1 MVGETFNSNVPSLY
15 FTPEIVKINL
25 PCTPMSEI
33 FFCLK
38 RKDCEA
44 DNNTSRQK
52 EGLQDNCYVVERDKD
67 SDGIRLNNSLECKTV
82 YVD

>member
-1 MVGETFNSNVPSLY
+1 MLESLY
-15 FTPEIVKINL
+15 VALKSIKINL

-33 FFCLK
+33 LFGLK
-38 RKDCEA
+38 RENCEA
-44 DNNTSRQK
+44 DDDTSCQK

-67 SDGIRLNNSLECKTV
+67 SDGIRLNNSLECKIV

>member
-1 MVGETFNSNVPSLY
+1 
-15 FTPEIVKINL
+15 
-25 PCTPMSEI
+25 MSEI
-33 FFCLK
+33 FFGLK

-67 SDGIRLNNSLECKTV
+67 SDGIRLNNSLECKIV

>member
-1 MVGETFNSNVPSLY
+1 MAMLEDTYVPSLY
-15 FTPEIVKINL
+15 VALRIVKINL

-33 FFCLK
+33 FFGLK

-52 EGLQDNCYVVERDKD
+52 EGLQDNGYVVERDKD
-67 SDGIRLNNSLECKTV
+67 SDGIRLNNSLECKII
-82 YVD
+82 YL